1 MCLAG
6 KKPSPKPSTLR
17 LPPNKINKGCV
28 AASSAGLQ
36 QSVAQACPPR
46 GWRARGWLR
55 IGRTPE
61 EARERV
67 LCTRTPPPL
76 LSAPRSPGSGVA
88 GPARELKVN
97 KEKGLT
103 EGGFHRTSNKPR
115 ITAAQLK
122 KFVLDNRTEVCLH
135 TRVEPLPSQG
145 QACPRENGGLQ

>member
-1 MCLAG
+1 LLEGLIKAFYEDW
-6 KKPSPKPSTLR
+6 PRTWQTL
-17 LPPNKINKGCV
+17 KS
-28 AASSAGLQ
+28 ASFGYFSCAH
-36 QSVAQACPPR
+36 
-46 GWRARGWLR
+46 WFWWL
-55 IGRTPE
+55 E
-61 EARERV
+61 
-67 LCTRTPPPL
+67 
-76 LSAPRSPGSGVA
+76 
-88 GPARELKVN
+88 GPVQELKVN